1 MKHILTLIA
10 LCLTITVAAQ
20 RGPHRERTPLNPEE
34 QATLQTKKMT
44 LALALDT
51 QQADKVYQIQLEQ
64 ARKRKAFLDK
74 RKKEEGAKPTK
85 EQRLEMQNKKLDA
98 MIAVQNEMKKI
109 LTEDQFKEWKTLA
122 RKKQQKRRKKHHKRR
137 K

>member
-20 RGPHRERTPLNPEE
+20 RGPHREKTQLNPEE

-51 QQADKVYQIQLEQ
+51 QQADKVYQIQLDQ
-64 ARKRKAFLDK
+64 AKKRKTFLDE
-74 RKKEEGAKPTK
+74 RKKEEGVKPTK
-85 EQRLEMQNKKLDA
+85 EQRFEMQNKKLDA

-109 LTEDQFKEWKTLA
+109 LTEDQFKQWKTLA